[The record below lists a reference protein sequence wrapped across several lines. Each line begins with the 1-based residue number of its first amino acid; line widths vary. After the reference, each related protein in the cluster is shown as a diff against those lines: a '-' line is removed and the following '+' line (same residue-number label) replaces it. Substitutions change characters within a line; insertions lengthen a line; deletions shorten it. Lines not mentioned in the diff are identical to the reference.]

1 MRHYLN
7 LSISI
12 LDTVDTTTGQV
23 LTPAPGAR
31 VVTMKDSHIIWQVFA
46 EMIWN
51 ISFLKVWEE
60 LKNYEFPLKKM
71 GIKQFLIHFSLA
83 LVLFF
88 MSNFDVYSD
97 INVAHDYIAG
107 AIYVYVLDND
117 TKLSDIIKMNCT
129 VSYETVHVN
138 EFYGIPGVKCF
149 VKDPT
154 FGYITLAIVFAPGTQ
169 YDTNCYIT

>member
-1 MRHYLN
+1 MRQFN

-12 LDTVDTTTGQV
+12 LDTADTTTGQV

-31 VVTMKDSHIIWQVFA
+31 VMTLKDSHIIWQVFA

-60 LKNYEFPLKKM
+60 LKNYEFPIKHM
-71 GIKQFLIHFSLA
+71 GIKQCLIHFSLA

-107 AIYVYVLDND
+107 ATYFFFLWTSANNSHLIE
-117 TKLSDIIKMNCT
+117 MNCT
-129 VSYETVHVN
+129 VSYDTIHFN
-138 EFYGIPGVKCF
+138 DYHGQYGVKCIAR
-149 VKDPT
+149 DPT
-154 FGYITLAIVFAPGTQ
+154 FGYITLAIVFAPGHST
-169 YDTNCYIT
+169 